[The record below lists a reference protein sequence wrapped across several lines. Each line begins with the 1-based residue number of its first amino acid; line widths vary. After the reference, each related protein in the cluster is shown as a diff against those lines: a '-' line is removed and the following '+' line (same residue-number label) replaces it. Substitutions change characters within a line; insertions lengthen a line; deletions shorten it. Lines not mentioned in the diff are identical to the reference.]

1 MISRRLKRR
10 VFRRIF
16 PEAAALPELSTPRY
30 GWGLP
35 EHAHFSKICEAHR
48 ASIRDLLNSFL
59 PFQEQLICIP
69 RRTEDRSSDPGWE
82 NDWFPP
88 LDAIALYCILSLRRP
103 ARYVE
108 IGSGYS
114 TRFARRAVRD
124 NALPT
129 SITSIDPEPRIGT
142 AAIADRIITSPLEK
156 TGLDVFNTLNPGDVL
171 FVDSSHQSFMNSD
184 VTAVFLDILPALK
197 PGVIVHFHDIFLP
210 YDYPADWAEHYFNEQ
225 YVLAAYMMGGSRF
238 QLVLPNAFV
247 TRDTELHS
255 ILDPIW
261 KAPAMAGLPA
271 YGASLWGLTSATA

>member
-1 MISRRLKRR
+1 M
-10 VFRRIF
+10 F
-16 PEAAALPELSTPRY
+16 PEAAALPESPTPRY

-35 EHAHFSKICEAHR
+35 EHAHFSEICEAKR
-48 ASIRDLLNSFL
+48 ASITGLLNSFL
-59 PFQEQLICIP
+59 AFQEKLIRIP
-69 RRTEDRSSDPGWE
+69 RRTGGRSADPAWE

-88 LDAIALYCILSLRRP
+88 LDAIALYCMLALRRP

-114 TRFARRAVRD
+114 TRFARRAITD

-129 SITSIDPEPRIGT
+129 TLTSIDPEPRIET
-142 AAIADRIITSPLEK
+142 ATVADRIIASPLEK
-156 TGLDVFNTLNPGDVL
+156 TELEIFKTLESGDVL

-210 YDYPADWAEHYFNEQ
+210 YDYPADWAGRYYNEQ
-225 YVLAAYMMGGSRF
+225 YLLAAYMLGGSRF
-238 QLVLPNAFV
+238 QLVLPDAFV
-247 TRDTELHS
+247 TRDAELHS

-261 KAPAMAGLPA
+261 KAPVMAGLPA
-271 YGASLWGLTSATA
+271 YGASLWGSLAMTD